1 MSEANEGTKEA
12 HVRKKWTYLKQ
23 HTKVSTARTAHI
35 SGMMTAAYT
44 KALTSASAPAYACEK
59 S

>member
-1 MSEANEGTKEA
+1 MSEPNEETKEA
-12 HVRKKWTYLKQ
+12 HVSKKWIYLKQ
-23 HTKVSTARTAHI
+23 HTKVSAARTAHI

-44 KALTSASAPAYACEK
+44 KALVSASAYTCEK